1 MAQLEITRELAREFL
16 EKMVREG
23 LFVKVH
29 AGFV

>member
-16 EKMVREG
+16 EKMVHEG